1 MAFVGKQTK
10 TIEIPHEPGNTVTIR
25 RPRRRA
31 LREAADTRQEKALNR
46 VRALG
51 GASFLAEMRA
61 AQDTGKPAADTPAPA
76 TAAGETAPAEPTAAE
91 LAAAF
96 DQDELLLAGI
106 VGWAGPEYD
115 DTPVDADA
123 IADLDPTTAQWLAE
137 QIAEYATGKEVAR
150 KNDLRSSA
158 A

>member
-1 MAFVGKQTK
+1 MAFVRHSTK

-25 RPRRRA
+25 RPRRGKLA
-31 LREAADTRQEKALNR
+31 DAANLRQEKALSR

-51 GASFLAEMRA
+51 GATFLADLRA
-61 AQDTGKPAADTPAPA
+61 AQPPDQSAPSAPAPA
-76 TAAGETAPAEPTAAE
+76 AGAEASGPTPAE

-96 DQDELLLAGI
+96 DQDALLLAGI
-106 VGWAGPEYD
+106 VSWAGPEYD
-115 DTPVDADA
+115 DTPVDAEA
-123 IADLDPTTAQWLAE
+123 IADLDPTTAQWIAE
-137 QIAEYATGKEVAR
+137 QVAEYATGKEVAR